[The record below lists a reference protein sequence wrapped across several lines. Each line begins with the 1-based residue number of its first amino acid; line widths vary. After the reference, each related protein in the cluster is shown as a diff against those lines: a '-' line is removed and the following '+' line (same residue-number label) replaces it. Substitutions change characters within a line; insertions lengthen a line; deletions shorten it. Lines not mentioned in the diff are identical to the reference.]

1 MKVRKEAEPMKV
13 GVAGQG
19 AFGVKHI
26 EAIQNIPGIEII
38 TLSGGNQAA
47 TEEVAKKFKIPHWT
61 GDLGESLKQP
71 GLEAVILATP
81 TQMHADQAVQ
91 CLKAGKHVQVEIPM
105 ADSLADSERIL
116 KAQKETGLIAM
127 AGHTR
132 RFNPSHQ
139 WVHKRVKSG
148 EFKVQQMNVQ
158 TYFFRRTNMNAAGK
172 PRSWTDHL
180 LWHHACHTVDLF
192 AYQTGENI
200 SECYALEGPHHPELK
215 IAMDMSIGLKVPSG
229 AICTLSLSFNNKG
242 PQGTFFRYI
251 GDTGTYVAYY
261 DDLVDG
267 EQKPIDLSKVD
278 VSMNGIELQD
288 REFFA
293 AIQEKREP
301 NSSVEQT
308 ISAMRVLDRLEQML
322 KSKVGTTA

>member
-139 WVHKRVKSG
+139 WIHKRVKSG

-200 SECYALEGPHHPELK
+200 SECFALEGPHHPELK

-267 EQKPIDLSKVD
+267 EQNKIDLSKVD

-293 AIQEKREP
+293 AIEQKREP
-301 NSSVEQT
+301 NSSVQQT
-308 ISAMRVLDRLEQML
+308 ISAMRVLDRLEHML
-322 KSKVGTTA
+322 N

>member
-1 MKVRKEAEPMKV
+1 V
-13 GVAGQG
+13 
-19 AFGVKHI
+19 
-26 EAIQNIPGIEII
+26 
-38 TLSGGNQAA
+38 
-47 TEEVAKKFKIPHWT
+47 
-61 GDLGESLKQP
+61 
-71 GLEAVILATP
+71 
-81 TQMHADQAVQ
+81 
-91 CLKAGKHVQVEIPM
+91 
-105 ADSLADSERIL
+105 
-116 KAQKETGLIAM
+116 QKETGLIAM

-139 WVHKRVKSG
+139 WIHKRIKAG
-148 EFKVQQMNVQ
+148 ELKVQQMNVQ

-192 AYQTGENI
+192 QYQTGETV
-200 SECYALEGPHHPELK
+200 SQCHALEGPLHPGLK
-215 IAMDMSIGLKVPSG
+215 IAMDMSIGMKTPSG

-251 GDTGTYVAYY
+251 CDNGTYVAYY

-267 EQKPIDLSKVD
+267 DQKPIDLSKVD

-293 AIQEKREP
+293 AIREKREP
-301 NSSVEQT
+301 NSSVAQCLPAMQT
-308 ISAMRVLDRLEQML
+308 LDRLER
-322 KSKVGTTA
+322 SFEDHSCGAAPA